1 MPIFMQTLINSE
13 NDIYELLLNTSMYE
27 FDVDNIHYSN
37 YIIFKDNF
45 DIYYRVFIHN
55 GLLGNDI
62 DFFIDSFNTDNKLI
76 LLAYEKDL
84 PMLILMD
91 DNEQNSDKFNNYV
104 FRHVGK
110 VTEVLSNEENITEDI
125 DILIET
131 QDKVFNY
138 DIVSL
143 KYDSTRNVYFN
154 TYIDD
159 DNNEQRIEYE
169 IYNKD
174 NSQVKK
180 VLRHYKLIQKK
191 FNEQEI
197 SQYSVPTKNQNTIEY
212 VQYNIK
218 FLSQNPNNY
227 NANIYQ
233 DEGLSVHN
241 EFRDNKLIFTRYYS
255 VEDLQNKLKDNAN
268 LAAFNYANK
277 LNKDYVVEED
287 FISSIQECF
296 NNYDANNYMYF
307 RLAPSLDMRVSQY
320 ERVLKI
326 NRIYTDYEDDEY
338 VHELAEEGQIPI
350 FNDNLIYSMNKYKYI
365 NQNIEKE
372 QIRNLGN

>member
-1 MPIFMQTLINSE
+1 MMPIFMQTLINSE

-91 DNEQNSDKFNNYV
+91 DNEQNSDKFNNYI
-104 FRHVGK
+104 FRNVGK
-110 VTEVLSNEENITEDI
+110 VTEVLSTEENTIEDI

-138 DIVSL
+138 NIVSL
-143 KYDSTRNVYFN
+143 KYDSIKNVYFN
-154 TYIDD
+154 TYID

-197 SQYSVPTKNQNTIEY
+197 SQYSIPTKNQNTIEY
-212 VQYNIK
+212 VQYDIK

-233 DEGLSVHN
+233 DEGLNVHN
-241 EFRDNKLIFTRYYS
+241 EFRDNTLIFTRYYS

-287 FISSIQECF
+287 FISSVQECF
-296 NNYDANNYMYF
+296 NNYDSNNYMYF

-338 VHELAEEGQIPI
+338 VHQLAEEGQIPI